1 MSSIILDINKYSQEV
16 ILKGEEYRKK
26 EMKIYLWL
34 LVFSSIGF
42 ITILYVIKDF
52 FFIILGLLSLLI
64 LYLIVNL
71 YTNYRLIKYLQRN
84 IIGYKFCFLNVFKFD
99 WNDPILQITWLQRVK
114 KRISQEKVSKKKI
127 KNSKFFYQNK
137 QRGVDFF
144 WIKLCSLFIGTMS
157 SLFALKSENETIDIT
172 VKWVLIVLVVI
183 FAFLEILERRNI
195 IYDNNNYK
203 RMETLCERL
212 LEE

>member
-1 MSSIILDINKYSQEV
+1 M
-16 ILKGEEYRKK
+16 
-26 EMKIYLWL
+26 
-34 LVFSSIGF
+34 
-42 ITILYVIKDF
+42 
-52 FFIILGLLSLLI
+52 
-64 LYLIVNL
+64 
-71 YTNYRLIKYLQRN
+71 
-84 IIGYKFCFLNVFKFD
+84 
-99 WNDPILQITWLQRVK
+99 
-114 KRISQEKVSKKKI
+114 
-127 KNSKFFYQNK
+127 YQNK

>member
-1 MSSIILDINKYSQEV
+1 MSSIILDLNKYSQEV

-52 FFIILGLLSLLI
+52 FFMILGLLSLLI
-64 LYLIVNL
+64 LFLIVNL
-71 YTNYRLIKYLQRN
+71 YMNYRLIKYLQRN
-84 IIGYKFCFLNVFKFD
+84 IIGYKLCLLNVFKFD